1 MTSPTPDVL
10 ALLAA
15 TLDAVVI
22 MDDRGRIIA
31 FNASA
36 EEMFGYRAAD
46 ALGRNVSMLMTAI
59 DRVGHDDHLRRYL
72 AGGDSRIL
80 GRGRDVSVRH
90 RDGSEFSVFLSVG
103 RIPDTTPPRFI
114 GYLHDTTLRRKALAT
129 LEQERHVN
137 RLYLDLAQVMLVATD
152 RAGNV
157 QLVNQRAIRVL
168 RKAGA
173 DILGSNWIDTC
184 VAPDDRA
191 AARTAFR
198 ALLMSGSDEPQISEY
213 HVRPSGAEDRF
224 ITWRGVAL
232 RDTDNVATGIMLSG
246 EDITDQR
253 RAESEAH
260 KALERMNSVSRL
272 ATMGEM
278 AAGISHELNQPLA
291 AIANYAQACVRLLRL
306 PAADIPEISGA
317 LEQIANQALRAGEI
331 IRRIRS
337 LVRNEDVRRES
348 QDINELIR
356 EVHGLLASDARVHDG
371 RLALELAVPLPRV
384 TVDGVQ
390 IQQVLMNL
398 VHNAFEAQGPE
409 HDGAPF
415 EVRIATRLTD
425 SGDVEVSVS
434 DLGPGLASEV
444 EQKIFEPFFTTKA
457 SGTGLGLAI
466 SRSIIKAHDARL
478 GYRANQPRGAC
489 FYFVLPAHQE
499 TPP

>member
-1 MTSPTPDVL
+1 MTAPTPDVL

-22 MDDRGRIIA
+22 MDDRGRIVA

-46 ALGRNVSMLMTAI
+46 ALGRNVSMLMTST
-59 DRVGHDDHLRRYL
+59 DRERHDEHLKHYL
-72 AGGDSRIL
+72 AVGESSVL
-80 GRGRDVSVRH
+80 GRGRDVRARH
-90 RDGSEFSVFLSVG
+90 RDGSEFSVFLSVD
-103 RIPDTTPPRFI
+103 RIPNTSPPQFV
-114 GYLHDTTLRRKALAT
+114 GFLHDTSLRRKALAT
-129 LEQERHVN
+129 LEMERHVN

-152 RAGNV
+152 RAGHV
-157 QLVNQRAIRVL
+157 QLVNQRATRVL
-168 RKAGA
+168 RKS
-173 DILGSNWIDTC
+173 GSQIVGSHWIESC
-184 VAPDDRA
+184 VAPEDRA
-191 AARTAFR
+191 AARSAFR

-213 HVRPSGAEDRF
+213 HVRSSEGEDRF

-232 RDTDNVATGIMLSG
+232 RNPDNVATGIMLSG

-260 KALERMNSVSRL
+260 KALERLNSVSRL

-291 AIANYAQACVRLLRL
+291 AIANYAQACVRLLRQ
-306 PAADIPEISGA
+306 PAADIPEVTGA
-317 LEQIANQALRAGEI
+317 LEQIAGQALRAGEI
-331 IRRIRS
+331 IKRIRS
-337 LVRNEDVRRES
+337 LVRNEDVRREL

-356 EVHGLLASDARVHDG
+356 DVHGLLASDARVHDG
-371 RLALELAVPLPRV
+371 RLALDLGMQLPRV
-384 TVDGVQ
+384 MVDGVQ

-425 SGDVEVSVS
+425 TADVEVSVS
-434 DLGPGLASEV
+434 DMGPGLAGEV

-457 SGTGLGLAI
+457 TGTGLGLAI

-489 FYFVLPAHQE
+489 FYFVLPAYQE